1 MNIAVAGGLGFI
13 GRAVVSRLK
22 ERGDDVT
29 IIDRSAGRRP
39 VPGGVLCIAEDLSE
53 PGRWQR
59 AVRGADAVVNL
70 VGTSIFRRWTP
81 QVRRAIRQSRVQS
94 TRSIVD
100 VLRCGSG
107 DTPLINASAVGIY
120 GPRGDE
126 ILDEGADHGDDF
138 LARVA
143 ADWER
148 EARAA
153 EDAGTRVVR
162 CRFGIVLGA
171 SGGAM
176 DMLLPLFRCMMGS
189 PLGMGRQWFPWI
201 HLDDLVRILV
211 YCIDRPDMRG
221 AFNCTA
227 PHPVTN
233 RELSFTLSSVVRRP
247 ILVPFIPAWAM
258 RTMLGEFGTLLTK
271 GQRAVPRRLHEEG
284 FRFNYPELRG
294 ALEQI
299 VASRG

>member
-1 MNIAVAGGLGFI
+1 
-13 GRAVVSRLK
+13 
-22 ERGDDVT
+22 
-29 IIDRSAGRRP
+29 
-39 VPGGVLCIAEDLSE
+39 
-53 PGRWQR
+53 
-59 AVRGADAVVNL
+59 VRGADAVVNL
-70 VGTSIFRRWTP
+70 VGTSIFRRWTL
-81 QVRRAIRQSRVQS
+81 QVRRAIRESRVQS

-100 VLRCGSG
+100 VLRCGAG

-143 ADWER
+143 ADWEK

-153 EDAGTRVVR
+153 EEAGTRVVR

-211 YCIDRPDMRG
+211 YCIDRSDMRG

-227 PHPVTN
+227 SHPVTN

-247 ILVPFIPAWAM
+247 ILVPFIPAWAI
-258 RTMLGEFGTLLTK
+258 RIMLGEFGTLLTK
-271 GQRAVPRRLHEEG
+271 GQRAVPRRLQEEG
-284 FRFNYPELRG
+284 FHFNYPKLRG